1 MSASGAFLFS
11 PSSAATSRLVWVSR
25 QGVEQPITEVRRP
38 YQNPRLA
45 PLGQRIAVGLVDG
58 DLWLQDIARTTF
70 AKITSNETVGNTYP
84 VWTADGTG
92 VVFRTRTGLY
102 RAAVDGSSRPEA
114 ILDTSV
120 ADIPS
125 SISADGET
133 LAFQRVTASTSSDV
147 YVVNL
152 RGDPKPRAV
161 VNTPAFEGGAD
172 FSPDGRWLAYA
183 SDESGQM
190 QVYLRPFPGP
200 DRKSPVST
208 QGGSSPRWSKDGKE
222 LFYRSGNRMMAVE
235 VATDHEL
242 TLSRPQVLF
251 EQRYAFGRTVTGAN
265 YDVAADSQRFVMVK
279 EEAGAGRF
287 NLVLNW
293 TEELKRLVPPK

>member
-1 MSASGAFLFS
+1 
-11 PSSAATSRLVWVSR
+11 
-25 QGVEQPITEVRRP
+25 
-38 YQNPRLA
+38 
-45 PLGQRIAVGLVDG
+45 
-58 DLWLQDIARTTF
+58 
-70 AKITSNETVGNTYP
+70 
-84 VWTADGTG
+84 
-92 VVFRTRTGLY
+92 
-102 RAAVDGSSRPEA
+102 
-114 ILDTSV
+114 
-120 ADIPS
+120 
-125 SISADGET
+125 
-133 LAFQRVTASTSSDV
+133 
-147 YVVNL
+147 VVNL